1 MVKISELE
9 EVYREKHRRSLELYQ
24 EALRCFPSGITH
36 DGRHQ
41 SPFTIYAKSAEGTRK
56 WDVDGNEYID
66 YVMGH
71 GSLLFGYN
79 DKEIME
85 RFQEETAK
93 GFHIGASTEL
103 EITWANH
110 IKNLVPSAR
119 TGLVRATACGSEAV
133 QMGIR
138 LARIYTGK
146 DKIVVHLGA
155 YHGKQSSTIYARRGP
170 PAGIYNV
177 RGIPEGIRRDVVI
190 VPFNNLE
197 KVEEAFRSGDVAC
210 LVHHCNALY
219 SREYLKGLRE
229 LTNKYGVVL
238 LFDEVV
244 SGFRYSA
251 GGAQEYYG
259 VTPDLT
265 ALGKIIGGGAPVGA
279 ICGSEEIM
287 ELYSFKD
294 EYWNKFVRISVG
306 GTWNAQPIC
315 IAGGVAMLEK
325 INKNRDVI
333 YPKLYSDGKRLA
345 DSFND
350 AAEDLG
356 LAAYAYG
363 LPVDNP
369 TTISLNLF
377 REEVKDEH
385 VYLWETGLTKF
396 EDYKTK
402 ESYSASRAAGYA
414 TYLSMINNG
423 VFSYSGRGGS
433 LCTKYSDE
441 DLQKTEEAFNLTL
454 EILKENNLLG
464 VLS

>member
-9 EVYREKHRRSLELYQ
+9 EVYRERHKKSFQLYQ
-24 EALRCFPSGITH
+24 EAVKCFPSGVTH

-41 SPFTIYAKSAEGTRK
+41 SPFPIYAKSADGTKK

-79 DKEIME
+79 DKGILEK
-85 RFQEETAK
+85 FQEETAK
-93 GFHIGASTEL
+93 GFHMGASTEL
-103 EITWANH
+103 EIKWANY
-110 IKNLVPSAR
+110 IKELVPSAR
-119 TGLVRATACGSEAV
+119 KGLVRATACGSEAV

-146 DKIVVHLGA
+146 DKIIVHLGA
-155 YHGKQSSTIYARRGP
+155 YHGKQANTIYARRGP
-170 PAGIYNV
+170 PVGIYNV
-177 RGIPEGIRRDVVI
+177 RGIPDGIKRDVVI

-197 KVEEAFRSGDVAC
+197 KVKEAFKSGDVAC
-210 LVHHCNALY
+210 FVHHCNALY
-219 SREYLKGLRE
+219 SREYLEGLRE
-229 LTNKYGVVL
+229 LTKRYGVVL

-279 ICGSEEIM
+279 VCGSEEIM
-287 ELYSFKD
+287 EFYSFKD
-294 EYWNKFVRISVG
+294 DYWNKFVRISVG

-315 IAGGVAMLEK
+315 TAGGLAMLERIK
-325 INKNRDVI
+325 KEKEKI
-333 YPKLYSDGKRLA
+333 YPKLYETGKRLTK
-345 DSFND
+345 SFND

-356 LAAYAYG
+356 VTAYAYG
-363 LPVDNP
+363 LPVDDP

-377 REEVKDEH
+377 RDEVKDMH
-385 VYLWETGLTKF
+385 KYLWETGPKDF
-396 EDYKTK
+396 EGYKTK
-402 ESYSASRAAGYA
+402 ESYNASRAAGYA

-423 VFSYSGRGGS
+423 IFSYSGRGGS
-433 LCTKYSDE
+433 LCTKYSEE
-441 DLQKTEEAFNLTL
+441 DLQKTEETFNLTL
-454 EILKENNLLG
+454 KVLKENNLLG
-464 VLS
+464 ALN